1 MAASPNL
8 PDFEELLVALERL
21 ERREREVSTLRG
33 KLHERLDRFP
43 NEVALR
49 QERQL
54 SAERRDL
61 HRRIDLLR
69 AEIAPLRRHVDPAP
83 D

>member
-8 PDFEELLVALERL
+8 PDFEELLVTLERL
-21 ERREREVSTLRG
+21 ERREREVSAHRAR
-33 KLHERLDRFP
+33 LHDRLQSFP
-43 NEVALR
+43 NELTQM

-69 AEIAPLRRHVDPAP
+69 AELAPLRRHVDPT
-83 D
+83 